1 MLLIIE
7 HITHT
12 VKMADVSPC
21 PTCSE
26 KRCARPNCVQK
37 EDAAPGVHWQVYCG
51 PDGIDYL
58 RGYASTMEAAF
69 ADAMQQANDA
79 LSIYEGP
86 TT

>member
-26 KRCARPNCVQK
+26 KRCAQPHGARCGTISQRATVRRVVLITCCVVAG
-37 EDAAPGVHWQVYCG
+37 DGVLFTHRQENKQG
-51 PDGIDYL
+51 E
-58 RGYASTMEAAF
+58 RT
-69 ADAMQQANDA
+69 
-79 LSIYEGP
+79 
-86 TT
+86 